1 MNMEV
6 ILQMLKENRATI
18 VAKKIGISERKLLRV
33 LKAAG
38 YKYSR
43 KLGWS
48 FSATGEPPL
57 KTDIREFIRDGGDVE
72 RKTKSNSLTKKEF
85 DVIQKINE
93 GDVTTAAVNHIAQ
106 QKESVSKSSDSQK
119 NTNPIYSLHD
129 RARENK
135 SKEKVSRTVYLDKGL
150 CSELGIFEDV
160 HRINR
165 DNIIEAALREF
176 FKNYKV

>member
-57 KTDIREFIRDGGDVE
+57 KTDIREFIRDGGDVI
-72 RKTKSNSLTKKEF
+72 RK
-85 DVIQKINE
+85 VINE
-93 GDVTTAAVNHIAQ
+93 GDATTTAVNHIAQ

-119 NTNPIYSLHD
+119 NTNPIYLLHD
-129 RARENK
+129 RARENR
-135 SKEKVSRTVYLDKGL
+135 SKEKVSRTVNIDKEV
-150 CSELGIFEDV
+150 CSKLGTVEDEY
-160 HRINR
+160 HLNR
-165 DNIIEAALREF
+165 DEIVEIALYEF
-176 FKNYKV
+176 FEKYKV